1 MCDPACYATGR
12 LSAHETR
19 SIRRRGRSRLGRR
32 RLWRSRFA
40 ITFGGSAGSD
50 RHRNRVARNRRAFD
64 ARYRTPVVVASCLL
78 FPANL
83 AFDACGGLFPAHS
96 SPDGVAVK
104 GNIAFVAENG
114 SAFVQNPTATSFGSI
129 CVPVGRTSSG
139 ALRSSTTRS
148 ASRSVRTETS
158 TSLRER
164 QDRAVRAVTRSDSTR
179 CPNGSSADSARTPP
193 IVSCA

>member
-1 MCDPACYATGR
+1 MRRAASVAAAVVGLAVAGCGGHG
-12 LSAHETR
+12 SR
-19 SIRRRGRSRLGRR
+19 SHSR
-32 RLWRSRFA
+32 
-40 ITFGGSAGSD
+40 GSAGSD

-158 TSLRER
+158 TSLT
-164 QDRAVRAVTRSDSTR
+164 RAARS
-179 CPNGSSADSARTPP
+179 CGSSCNPFGLDA
-193 IVSCA
+193 VS